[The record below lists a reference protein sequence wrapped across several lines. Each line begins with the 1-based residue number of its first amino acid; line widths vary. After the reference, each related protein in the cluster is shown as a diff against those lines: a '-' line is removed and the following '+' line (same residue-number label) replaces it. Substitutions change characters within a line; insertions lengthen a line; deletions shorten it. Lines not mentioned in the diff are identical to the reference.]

1 MKKYIYLL
9 VASFLL
15 ISCVDEVTIDELSKV
30 ETRLVIEAHMDIDKN
45 DGAPT
50 STQTIKLTNTSSFYN
65 QNYPTVSGATISMTN
80 QTNNSV
86 ATFTETTE
94 AGVYEAT
101 DFLIPNIGDT
111 YTLTVTVNGEVYTAQ
126 DTYTSIVDIN
136 EITQET
142 VTLTEEVIQ
151 VNINLDNQIGV
162 DNYYLFQVETPY
174 RNIPEY
180 GNGDDKLISEKPGEN
195 NYDFVIL
202 DDELE
207 KGMDIDITIYGI
219 SDQYNNYLSKLLAL
233 AQESGGPFATAP
245 ATVRGNILNT
255 TNQNNYALG
264 FFSLNQFVKRT
275 YRIK

>member
-30 ETRLVIEAHMDIDKN
+30 ETRLVIEAHMDINKN

-111 YTLTVTVNGEVYTAQ
+111 YTLTVTVNGEMYTAQ

>member
-9 VASFLL
+9 VALFSL
-15 ISCVDEVTIDELSKV
+15 ISCVDEVTIDELNKV

-45 DGAPT
+45 NGAPT
-50 STQTIKLTNTSSFYN
+50 TTQTIKLTNTSSFYN

-80 QTNNSV
+80 QTNTSV

-94 AGVYEAT
+94 AGIYEAT
-101 DFLIPNIGDT
+101 DFVTPSIGDI
-111 YTLTVTVNGEVYTAQ
+111 YTLTITVNGEVYTAQ
-126 DTYTSIVDIN
+126 DTYTSIIDIN

-151 VNINLDNQIGV
+151 VNINIDNQIGV

-180 GNGDDKLISEKPGEN
+180 GNLDDKLISEKPGEN

-202 DDELE
+202 DDEL
-207 KGMDIDITIYGI
+207 KKDMDIDITIYGI
-219 SDQYNNYLSKLLAL
+219 SNQYNNYLSKLLAL

-245 ATVRGNILNT
+245 ATIRGNILNT
-255 TNQNNYALG
+255 TNQDNYALG
-264 FFSLNQFVKRT
+264 FFSLNQFVKKT
-275 YRIK
+275 YKIK